1 MRMRYLAIWATALA
15 LCAGLPLSQP
25 ALAGTVPAQNSP
37 SAENN
42 ALLLQRLS
50 HAHWVAQG
58 KGPHVLYMIFDPN
71 CPYCHVVFDELQ
83 PLIKPMGATVRYVPV
98 GYLTPS
104 SLGKAA
110 AMLEAKDPL
119 AAITKNEREFN
130 MEHFG
135 GLQEILPSSATEKA
149 LEKNLA
155 ILRATGQS
163 IVPTLIYRSRRGKT
177 VIIRGGLDTRDMR
190 SVLRDIAP

>member
-1 MRMRYLAIWATALA
+1 MRMRYLATWATGLT

-25 ALAGTVPAQNSP
+25 ALAVTVPAQNSP
-37 SAENN
+37 SAENH
-42 ALLLQRLS
+42 ALLLQRLG

-98 GYLTPS
+98 GYLTES

-119 AAITKNEREFN
+119 AAIMKNEREFN
-130 MEHFG
+130 MKHFG
-135 GLQEILPSSATEKA
+135 GLAEILPNPATEKA
-149 LEKNLA
+149 LEGNLA

-163 IVPTLIYRSRRGKT
+163 IVPTLVYRSRQGKI
-177 VIIRGGLDTRDMR
+177 VIIRGGLGKRDMR
-190 SVLRDIAP
+190 STLREIAP